1 MNRILVAA
9 ATAALISLAGIG
21 QALATTY
28 IVYTSQFEV
37 TSTTG
42 CDYGGY
48 AGTLVTLA
56 DGSEGCMVE
65 ASITFSDGDAVEQA
79 AIDEERTA
87 AGDDDDDDEGPV
99 RTFSPY
105 RR

>member
-28 IVYTSQFEV
+28 IVYTSQFDV
-37 TSTTG
+37 TSSTG

-48 AGTLVTLA
+48 QGTLVTLA

-65 ASITFSDGDAVEQA
+65 ASVTFSDGDAPEA
-79 AIDEERTA
+79 SAIDDDFAA
-87 AGDDDDDDEGPV
+87 AGDDEDDEGPAT
-99 RTFSPY
+99 TFQP
-105 RR
+105 RRR